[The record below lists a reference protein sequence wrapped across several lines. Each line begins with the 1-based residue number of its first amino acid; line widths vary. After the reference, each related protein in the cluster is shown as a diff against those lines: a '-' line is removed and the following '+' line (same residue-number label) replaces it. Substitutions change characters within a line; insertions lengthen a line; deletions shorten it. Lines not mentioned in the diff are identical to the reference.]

1 MLAAVSLHCASYIG
15 ICLCLDWEDAAS
27 KAAARAA
34 ARDGFGGSGAAPHTP
49 TSFPR
54 ASLADPFQGQ
64 ARRQTALPLGARLCD
79 AMLFGREPER
89 RAASDARL
97 RLL

>member
-1 MLAAVSLHCASYIG
+1 MAQLPVPALHG
-15 ICLCLDWEDAAS
+15 GV
-27 KAAARAA
+27 RTV
-34 ARDGFGGSGAAPHTP
+34 GGSGAAPHTP

-79 AMLFGREPER
+79 AMLFGREPEK